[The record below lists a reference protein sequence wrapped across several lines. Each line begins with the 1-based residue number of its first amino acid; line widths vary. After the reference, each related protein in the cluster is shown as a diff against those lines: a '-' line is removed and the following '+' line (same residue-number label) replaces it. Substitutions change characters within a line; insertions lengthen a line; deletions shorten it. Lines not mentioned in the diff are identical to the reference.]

1 MRTIRQHKVELI
13 DCLMA
18 DHSFILQHVHACDI
32 VTDREYNKLKDSD
45 TREKAVTEL
54 IDQVLAKGQNSC
66 SRFIQ
71 VLKMPEILCTYPQ
84 LVEMTKSWC

>member
-1 MRTIRQHKVELI
+1 MRRIRQHKVELI

-18 DHSFILQHVHACDI
+18 DHFILQHVHACDI

-45 TREKAVTEL
+45 TREKAVTKL
-54 IDQVLAKGQNSC
+54 IDLVIAKGQNSC
-66 SRFIQ
+66 SRFIH
-71 VLKMPEILCTYPQ
+71 VLKKPEILHTYPQ